1 MLLIFIDNIF
11 GFYVNYLLY
20 FDFVKIL
27 YNKFNFFLVIM
38 DLLNYKCGVFDD
50 CWIMGV
56 IKLMNMLSNLF
67 GY

>member
-1 MLLIFIDNIF
+1 MLIFIDNIF
-11 GFYVNYLLY
+11 GLYVNFLLY

-50 CWIMGV
+50 C
-56 IKLMNMLSNLF
+56 
-67 GY
+67 